1 MTTPP
6 AAAEFDARN
15 WGIERVRLTLFPRE
29 GFDSSRRD
37 WWERLMGAPPEQS
50 AQQPRAHVWRDEG
63 AWLGEEDIGGSLVL
77 VVKENRIDW
86 VLGPAVRSLA
96 EAEQWPATAG
106 PAGRTLDV
114 FLQRMQQ
121 WVGEADIPAPQR
133 LAVGLV
139 ALQRVPSKAAGYG
152 LAGAGLPFDLDP
164 QASDFSYTINRPRLS
179 TVDAE
184 FGIVNRVNKWAVLRF
199 QGLELRLSGEGA
211 DVRRDDEPAF
221 AVRLEL
227 DLSTQAD
234 LESLPVDRLGEV
246 LDSLHGQAN
255 ELLEQGDIP

>member
-1 MTTPP
+1 MTTSP

-15 WGIERVRLTLFPRE
+15 WGVERVRLTFFPRQ

-50 AQQPRAHVWRDEG
+50 AQQPREHVWSDEG
-63 AWLGEEDIGGSLVL
+63 AWSHDQDIGGSLVL
-77 VVKENRIDW
+77 LVKEHRIDW
-86 VLGPAVRSLA
+86 VLGFAARSLA

-106 PAGRTLDV
+106 SAGRALDV
-114 FLQRMQQ
+114 FLKRMRQ
-121 WVGEADIPAPQR
+121 WLSEADIPAPQR

-139 ALQRVPSKAAGYG
+139 ALQRVPDKAAGYK

-179 TVDAE
+179 TVDAQL
-184 FGIVNRVNKWAVLRF
+184 GIINRINKWGVLRF
-199 QGLELRLSGEGA
+199 QGMELRLSGEGA
-211 DVRRDDEPAF
+211 EVRRDDEPAF

-234 LESLPVDRLGEV
+234 LESLPADRLGEI
-246 LDSLHGQAN
+246 LDSLHDQAN
-255 ELLEQGDIP
+255 ELLEHGDIP